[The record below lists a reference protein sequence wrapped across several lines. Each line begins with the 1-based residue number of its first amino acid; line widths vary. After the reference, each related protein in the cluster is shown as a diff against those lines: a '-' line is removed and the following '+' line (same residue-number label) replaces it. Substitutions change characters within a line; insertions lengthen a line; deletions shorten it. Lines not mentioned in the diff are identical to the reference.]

1 MHFYPSLKT
10 SDMYF
15 SLPLWCQEEMRTCE
29 TGFIYSGFA
38 SLGWSWN
45 SKIYRENH
53 QYSLSAVYTANGT
66 HPPSLLGSLS
76 EASSCILPS
85 EPSFYLPFYEELL
98 SGIQEDFVLSD
109 SSSESSAVEL
119 KLSFSFRGEEE
130 VLLGSGDD
138 RLEAMV
144 SLLSSICSFYMI
156 AFRPSLGDASSARFL
171 DPYRNYNLLA
181 GPIGGAVPSSMKSVD
196 IIEDRDGVMSLN
208 FSSYQSAVEFIN
220 HYKRFLSP
228 SKLRDDCKED
238 FFGTMLMMEGEI
250 RVYSCYGEDKIP
262 TTLSDILSV
271 SPGYLSVSSGQGL
284 LTKLQ
289 NAIYTTSSSSMASSI
304 LPIAS
309 LPVTSASYY
318 TSFSGVDISESF
330 NKKKNPVGTGRLKM
344 SKPIK

>member
-15 SLPLWCQEEMRTCE
+15 SLPLWCREEMRTCE

-53 QYSLSAVYTANGT
+53 QYSLSAVYTAGGPN
-66 HPPSLLGSLS
+66 PPSFLP

-156 AFRPSLGDASSARFL
+156 AFRPSLGDASSSKFL
-171 DPYRNYNLLA
+171 DPYKNYNLLA
-181 GPIGGAVPSSMKSVD
+181 APIGGSVPASMKSVD
-196 IIEDRDGVMSLN
+196 VIEDRDGVMSLN

-250 RVYSCYGEDKIP
+250 RVYSCYGEDKTP
-262 TTLSDILSV
+262 TTLSGILSI
-271 SPGYLSVSSGQGL
+271 SPGYLSVSSGNGL
-284 LTKLQ
+284 LTQLQ
-289 NAIYTTSSSSMASSI
+289 NAIHTTSSSSMASSI

-309 LPVTSASYY
+309 LPYVSTSYY
-318 TSFSGVDISESF
+318 TSSGGVDISEAF
-330 NKKKNPVGTGRLKM
+330 KKKTNPVGTGRLKM